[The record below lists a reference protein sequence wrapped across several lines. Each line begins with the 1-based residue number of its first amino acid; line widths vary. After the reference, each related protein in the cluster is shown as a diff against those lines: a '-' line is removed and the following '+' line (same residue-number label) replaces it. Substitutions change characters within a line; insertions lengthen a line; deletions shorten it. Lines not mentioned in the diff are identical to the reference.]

1 MGKSK
6 PFHKPLRQ
14 AALQKPHAPRA
25 RRLPLLYGCFFAS
38 GVAGLM
44 LEVVWSKYL
53 SLLLGNSIYGVSTV
67 VAAFLGGL
75 GLGAAA
81 GGRLAARVK
90 EPLFAYARLE
100 LIVAALGV
108 LSPAAYLVAR
118 PISAALNALFIA
130 HGGFFLFLRFLALFI
145 ALLVPTTAM
154 GATLPLVV
162 SDVSRRDPR
171 GASSA
176 VARLYAVNTAGAVLG
191 VAAAGFLAIP
201 AWGLWRSAAVAASID
216 LGVVVAILRWRPAA
230 PPVAHEAV
238 AAKESEKR
246 PVSAETGAAGA
257 RAAGSTFARLILPAF
272 ALSGFTAILYEVAWT
287 RLLAVPFG
295 GMVYAFSAI
304 LAIYLTGIALG
315 AAAAAR
321 LLKRFSVPVTLFG
334 TLQILLAAAA
344 ALATHL
350 FTSVPHWQAHA
361 IAQSMGSTRRL
372 LLGEAG
378 IAARII
384 LPATF
389 LLGALFPTAVAI
401 AQRRRHEAGESVGSV
416 YAANTLG
423 SIAGSLLT
431 AFLLI
436 PWIGTLRAI
445 LSAAALNVA
454 IGIVA
459 LWFGEGRPAFRRGLA
474 LAAILGSVAFAVFAM
489 PVWNAERMSL
499 GFIRLLRSHWFGGE
513 SQVHQI
519 IDRIGNPGSP
529 ERMLFYK
536 EGQIAAV
543 TVIEAGPRRAL
554 LINGKTDATTGV
566 GEDMAQQVLV
576 GQLPLLFTQGRDVCV
591 VGYGSGVTTH
601 AVLTHPVRRV
611 LTVELEGAVIDA
623 APYFEADAGKPLAD
637 PRSGL
642 LVEDA
647 GTYLRSTKE
656 RYDVIISEPSN
667 LWIAGMADLFTKDF
681 YHTAAS
687 KLRSGGIF
695 CQWVQC
701 YQTSAAALRTIFR
714 TLATRFPHGQ
724 IFFIDRSADLII
736 LASPDRDV
744 PLDLDRLDEAM
755 RSPDIAKNLA
765 RVGVGSLP
773 DLLRYYRGRLDSRA
787 AAAGPG
793 TINTDD
799 NAWLEHR
806 APFDLLSGEESEK
819 ELAWSPQV
827 AADLASSITS
837 DRGRAAAWLDQAIER
852 ARAAGQEDA
861 ANGLRMARERLPAP

>member
-1 MGKSK
+1 
-6 PFHKPLRQ
+6 
-14 AALQKPHAPRA
+14 
-25 RRLPLLYGCFFAS
+25 
-38 GVAGLM
+38 M

-90 EPLFAYARLE
+90 EPLLAYAKLE
-100 LIVAALGV
+100 LVVAVLG
-108 LSPAAYLVAR
+108 LASPAAYLAAR

-162 SDVSRRDPR
+162 SDLSRRDPK

-201 AWGLWRSAAVAASID
+201 AWGLWRSAAAAASID
-216 LGVVVAILRWRPAA
+216 LAVVVAMLRWRPAA
-230 PPVAHEAV
+230 PPAPVETVSGREAAER
-238 AAKESEKR
+238 AAS
-246 PVSAETGAAGA
+246 SSSGAA
-257 RAAGSTFARLILPAF
+257 RSVFARLILPAF

-315 AAAAAR
+315 AAVAAR
-321 LLKRFSVPVTLFG
+321 LLKRFAVPVTLFG
-334 TLQILLAAAA
+334 ILQILLAAAA

-350 FTSVPHWQAHA
+350 FTSVPHWQEHA
-361 IAQSMGSTRRL
+361 IALSMGSTPHL

-401 AQRRRHEAGESVGSV
+401 AQRHRGEAGESVGSV

-431 AFLLI
+431 AFILI

-445 LSAAALNVA
+445 LSAAALNVV

-459 LWFGEGRPAFRRGLA
+459 LWLGEGRPALRRGLA
-474 LAAILGSVAFAVFAM
+474 VASVAGAVAFAILAM
-489 PVWNAERMSL
+489 PVWNPERMSL

-519 IDRIGNPGSP
+519 IDRIGTAKSP

-576 GQLPLLFTQGRDVCV
+576 GQLPLLFTQGQDVCV

-623 APYFEADAGKPLAD
+623 APYFQADAGAPLAD
-637 PRSGL
+637 PRSSL

-647 GTYLRSTKE
+647 GTYLRSTKQ

-667 LWIAGMADLFTKDF
+667 LWIAGMADLFTRDF

-687 KLRSGGIF
+687 KLRPGGIF

-701 YQTSAAALRTIFR
+701 YQTSATALHTIFR

-744 PLDLDRLDEAM
+744 PLDLDQLDRAM
-755 RSPDIAKNLA
+755 RTPEVAKNLE
-765 RVGVGSLP
+765 RVGVDSLP
-773 DLLRYYRGRLDSRA
+773 DLLRYYRGRLDRVA

-819 ELAWSPQV
+819 DLAWSPQV
-827 AADLASSITS
+827 AADLAASIVS
-837 DRGRAAAWLDQAIER
+837 DRARAAAWLDQAV
-852 ARAAGQEDA
+852 ARAKASGQADA
-861 ANGLRMARERLPAP
+861 ATGLQMARERLAAP

>member
-1 MGKSK
+1 
-6 PFHKPLRQ
+6 
-14 AALQKPHAPRA
+14 
-25 RRLPLLYGCFFAS
+25 
-38 GVAGLM
+38 M

-90 EPLFAYARLE
+90 EPLLAYARLE
-100 LIVAALGV
+100 LIVAVLGF
-108 LSPAAYLVAR
+108 LSPAAYLAAR

-162 SDVSRRDPR
+162 SDLSRRDPK
-171 GASSA
+171 GSSSA

-201 AWGLWRSAAVAASID
+201 AWGLWRSAAAAACID
-216 LGVVVAILRWRPAA
+216 LAVVVAILRWRPVA
-230 PPVAHEAV
+230 PPVALEGT
-238 AAKESEKR
+238 KESQKR
-246 PVSAETGAAGA
+246 PTPATDGAAGA
-257 RAAGSTFARLILPAF
+257 AFARFILPAF

-304 LAIYLTGIALG
+304 LTIYLAGISLG
-315 AAAAAR
+315 AAVAAR
-321 LLKRFSVPVTLFG
+321 LLKRFVVPVTLFG
-334 TLQILLAAAA
+334 ALQILLAAAA

-361 IAQSMGSTRRL
+361 IALSMGSTPHL
-372 LLGEAG
+372 LLDEAG

-401 AQRRRHEAGESVGSV
+401 ARRPRHEAGESVGSV
-416 YAANTLG
+416 YAANTMG

-431 AFLLI
+431 AFVLI

-445 LSAAALNVA
+445 LAAAALNVA
-454 IGIVA
+454 LGIVA
-459 LWFGEGRPAFRRGLA
+459 LWFGEGRPAIRRGLA
-474 LAAILGSVAFAVFAM
+474 VLTLLGTVAFAVFAM

-519 IDRIGNPGSP
+519 IERIGTPESP

-623 APYFEADAGKPLAD
+623 APYFQADAGNPLAD
-637 PRSGL
+637 PRSKL

-667 LWIAGMADLFTKDF
+667 LWIAGMADLFTRDF

-714 TLATRFPHGQ
+714 TLSTRFPHGQ
-724 IFFIDRSADLII
+724 IFFIDSSADLII
-736 LASPDRDV
+736 LGSPDRDV
-744 PLDLDRLDEAM
+744 PLDLDQLDQAM
-755 RSPDIAKNLA
+755 RSPEVAKNLA

-773 DLLRYYRGRLDSRA
+773 DLLRYYRGRLDRRA

-819 ELAWSPQV
+819 ELALSPQV

-837 DRGRAAAWLDQAIER
+837 DRGRAAAWLDQAVAR
-852 ARAAGQEDA
+852 AKAAGQEDA
-861 ANGLRMARERLPAP
+861 ANGLQMARERIAAP